1 LLSNTNDIHLQHIN
15 NILLPQVNHHTSLDD
30 FFHRAYYSHRMKKR
44 KPDAEI
50 FEQVLNEGNFLPGE
64 TLFLDD
70 NQSNV
75 EGAGKLG
82 IKTLHVVNPDMVYDY
97 FS

>member
-1 LLSNTNDIHLQHIN
+1 MRVIS
-15 NILLPQVNHHTSLDD
+15 
-30 FFHRAYYSHRMKKR
+30 FHR
-44 KPDAEI
+44 
-50 FEQVLNEGNFLPGE
+50 E

-82 IKTLHVVNPDMVYDY
+82 IKTVHVVNPDMIFDY